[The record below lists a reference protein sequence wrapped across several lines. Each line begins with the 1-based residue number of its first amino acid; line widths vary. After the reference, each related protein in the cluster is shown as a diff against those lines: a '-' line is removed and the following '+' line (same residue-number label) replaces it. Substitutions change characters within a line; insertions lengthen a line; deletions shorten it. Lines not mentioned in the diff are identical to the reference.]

1 MNFYWTRPRLLFRGV
16 EMVKL
21 PTLPGQ
27 KEPPKLWPPTLPETT
42 IPTPFGSVHLPE
54 HKVRV
59 PKLPPFDEKSRSA
72 MLHAVAIDGSM
83 VPGLIPFV
91 GDVVADV
98 VEDLHA
104 AELRKIL
111 SSSEYDRFI
120 KEDKVAPATIAMV
133 RTLTK

>member
-1 MNFYWTRPRLLFRGV
+1 
-16 EMVKL
+16 MVKL

-27 KEPPKLWPPTLPETT
+27 KGPPKLWPPTLPETT
-42 IPTPFGSVHLPE
+42 IPTPFGEVHLPE
-54 HKVRV
+54 HKVKL
-59 PKLPPFDEKSRSA
+59 PKLPPFDEKSRNA
-72 MLHAVAIDGSM
+72 MKHAVAIDGSM
-83 VPGLIPFV
+83 VPGLIPFI

-111 SSSEYDRFI
+111 SPSEYDEFL
-120 KEDKVAPATIAMV
+120 KQDKVAPATIAMV